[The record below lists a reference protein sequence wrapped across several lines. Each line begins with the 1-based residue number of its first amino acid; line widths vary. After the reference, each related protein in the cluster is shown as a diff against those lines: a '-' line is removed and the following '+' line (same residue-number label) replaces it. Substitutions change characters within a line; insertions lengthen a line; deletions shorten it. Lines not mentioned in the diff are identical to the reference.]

1 MKEKKTKTKQKIT
14 GFDASASATAVY
26 LAALPA
32 NLVAEWSLARV
43 AAQKSWTLNISDL
56 S

>member
-1 MKEKKTKTKQKIT
+1 MKQKIT
-14 GFDASASATAVY
+14 GFDASATAAC

-32 NLVAEWSLARV
+32 DLVAEWSLARV
-43 AAQKSWTLNISDL
+43 AAQKSQTLNISDL